1 MKKIIIFILLLFVNI
16 SFIYAN
22 NNETEIKK
30 IYINNNDINIQS
42 DNKIKKNIK
51 LWEELV
57 IDLESLKKELEKKYN
72 SRIDFEWSL
81 EWNTI
86 KKGSLY
92 KKKFEQYWNKDLS
105 LNIYSTDKNWKKLI
119 INKIIHLFIY
129 KNISYLILDNEYLDK
144 EKLSLYIEK
153 ANNEWVFI
161 NNLIISN
168 EKKLIQKNILS
179 KIKKDNIQKTHN
191 YITVLWNK
199 NFIFSVIS
207 QLNKEIKNTNSNI
220 KLNLVLVSPF
230 NTEVLKNYINN
241 FISNKN
247 WINKILLLP
256 ESSKSQIWLYP
267 SNIDKLENDLKK
279 KEYEYVN
286 INKNSKI
293 SKFYFISKFI
303 NSLSN
308 NWISNNYIYLIILI
322 PFLFTWISVFKHLIW
337 LSPIWI
343 IIPIWLTLLL
353 FQIWLIPTS
362 IILISIILINLL
374 LWKITNKYTLLYT
387 PKISF
392 IIIINLV
399 FIMLILDV
407 LFKYHLININITDT
421 LFIILFI
428 IISERFISIV
438 LWKEFSEYKFNLLNT
453 VIFALITYWFF
464 SISYIQTIILA
475 YPEIILILIPINF
488 IIWKFTWLRITEY
501 FRFKEVIKSIEE

>member
-1 MKKIIIFILLLFVNI
+1 MKKIIIFIILLVINI
-16 SFIYAN
+16 TYIYAK
-22 NNETEIKK
+22 NNEFEIKQV
-30 IYINNNDINIQS
+30 YISNSDINIQS
-42 DNKIKKNIK
+42 EDKIKKNIK
-51 LWEELV
+51 LWEEFI
-57 IDLESLKKELEKKYN
+57 IDLESLKKELTEKYN

-86 KKGSLY
+86 KKGSIY
-92 KKKFEQYWNKDLS
+92 KKQFEQYWNKDLS
-105 LNIYSTDKNWKKLI
+105 LNIYSTDNNWKKLI
-119 INKIIHLFIY
+119 INKIINLFIY
-129 KNISYLILDNEYLDK
+129 KNISYLILDDEYINEK
-144 EKLSLYIEK
+144 KITLYTEK

-161 NNLIISN
+161 KNLIKTN
-168 EKKLIQKNILS
+168 EKKLKQENIIE
-179 KIKKDNIQKTHN
+179 KIRSNNIQETHN

-207 QLNKEIKNTNSNI
+207 HLNKEIKSINNNI
-220 KLNLVLVSPF
+220 KLNLVLISPF
-230 NTEVLKNYINN
+230 NTDVLKNYINN
-241 FISNKN
+241 FISNKT
-247 WINKILLLP
+247 WIEHILLLP
-256 ESSKSQIWLYP
+256 ETSKSQIWLYP
-267 SNIDKLENDLKK
+267 SDIKKLENNLKK
-279 KEYEYVN
+279 KEYEYIN
-286 INKNSKI
+286 INKDSKI
-293 SKFYFISKFI
+293 SEFYFISKFI

-322 PFLFTWISVFKHLIW
+322 PFLFTWISIFKHLVW

-399 FIMLILDV
+399 LIMLLLDV
-407 LFKYHLININITDT
+407 LFMYNLININITDT

-428 IISERFISIV
+428 IISERFISVV
-438 LWKEFSEYKFNLLNT
+438 LSKEFSEYKFNLLNT
-453 VIFALITYWFF
+453 ILFSLITYWFLN
-464 SISYIQTIILA
+464 ISYIQTIILA
-475 YPEIILILIPINF
+475 YPEMILILIPINF